1 VVVVSPSVIPSV
13 DGVCSDVDSFDDSS
27 VVVCPSV
34 VDSFVV
40 VVVIVCPVLSVVSSV
55 FVLVW
60 FLPDYV
66 TEKLMVGFYY
76 DAVGL
81 PVSVPFAIENWT
93 EKYFQSSKLCTFIYR
108 LSGVA
113 GTIGLL
119 RYSHRLTRS

>member
-1 VVVVSPSVIPSV
+1 MVVVSPSVIPSV

-81 PVSVPFAIENWT
+81 PVSVPFAIEN
-93 EKYFQSSKLCTFIYR
+93 
-108 LSGVA
+108 
-113 GTIGLL
+113 
-119 RYSHRLTRS
+119 